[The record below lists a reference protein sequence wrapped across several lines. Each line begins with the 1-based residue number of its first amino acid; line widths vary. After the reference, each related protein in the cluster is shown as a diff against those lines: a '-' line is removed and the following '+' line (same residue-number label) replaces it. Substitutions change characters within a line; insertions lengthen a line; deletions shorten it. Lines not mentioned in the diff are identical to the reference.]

1 MLPPPG
7 IFLGISP
14 VDATYGDAVVNYRL
28 QDGEKNNAP
37 EGVRHSAR
45 GQTQQELTANYQAEV
60 DKVLHSQFE
69 TARQLIVGYT
79 PALYEKIGM
88 PSFPLTIG
96 SGHFY
101 SAAKTEAEAKQD
113 GNYKRGV
120 HYHGLG
126 DAAKISGNT
135 QIQQFKRCFGD
146 WQNAQRKTQTSA
158 FSGGL
163 AQRSGRSGFCHTGK
177 GSDFPYTKCPV
188 FFRERNVLRIPKYSP
203 VSLQFRCCCGIVSC
217 RLCCPEATQ
226 G

>member
-7 IFLGISP
+7 IFVGISP
-14 VDATYGDAVVNYRL
+14 VDATCGDAVVNYRL

-96 SGHFY
+96 SGHF
-101 SAAKTEAEAKQD
+101 TLLQKQRQKQSKM
-113 GNYKRGV
+113 GTTSVVFIIMGWV
-120 HYHGLG
+120 M
-126 DAAKISGNT
+126 
-135 QIQQFKRCFGD
+135 QQKFRETPKS
-146 WQNAQRKTQTSA
+146 NSS
-158 FSGGL
+158 SGGSAL
-163 AQRSGRSGFCHTGK
+163 GRMPSAKLKHPL
-177 GSDFPYTKCPV
+177 FP
-188 FFRERNVLRIPKYSP
+188 
-203 VSLQFRCCCGIVSC
+203 
-217 RLCCPEATQ
+217 AD
-226 G
+226 